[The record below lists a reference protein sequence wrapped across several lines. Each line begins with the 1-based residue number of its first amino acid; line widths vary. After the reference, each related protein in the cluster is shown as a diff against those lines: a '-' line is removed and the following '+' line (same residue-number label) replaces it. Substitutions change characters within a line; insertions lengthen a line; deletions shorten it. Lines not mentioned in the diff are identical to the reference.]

1 MGWAEEIGA
10 GIMNIIRY
18 LPRYS
23 KHGRAE
29 FTEDELFKTVIWYEQ
44 ISKAELEKVPERV
57 TEKVPERVTEN
68 QHKIIESIIKK
79 PHIVVFELPKI
90 IGISER
96 KVKENISKLKAKGII
111 RRVGPDKG
119 GHWEII
125 RKK

>member
-44 ISKAELEKVPERV
+44 ISKAEL
-57 TEKVPERVTEN
+57 EKVPERVTEN